1 MAVAGTLDRPLD
13 NDWRT
18 RQAQWVGNQGSVQ
31 MFSRKPRI
39 QVGDRLVMYAS
50 GSPGRF
56 GAGRFFAV
64 REVMSDPMPSGH
76 ERWPWKLEV
85 HEVVTGPNLDRCP
98 TIDQIDVAA
107 KSVRRQSHIQLDGAA
122 GLLAEELLERAQTQ
136 S

>member
-18 RQAQWVGNQGSVQ
+18 RQAQWDGNQGTVQ
-31 MFSRKPRI
+31 MFSRRPRI
-39 QVGDRLVMYAS
+39 RLGDRLVMYAS

-64 REVMSDPMPSGH
+64 REVESDPMPTQH
-76 ERWPWKLEV
+76 ERWPWKLAVREIIG
-85 HEVVTGPNLDRCP
+85 GPNLDHCP
-98 TIDQIDVAA
+98 TIEEIGVAA
-107 KSVRRQSHIQLDGAA
+107 RSVRRQSHIHLDEAA
-122 GLLAEELLERAQTQ
+122 GILAEELLNEALRR